1 MSYCSKNE
9 LIKKNNELHFGGN
22 MTEKKILLE
31 TQLQIAQNELNS
43 LKKIGYIFGSNLTI
57 DQLLSHVV
65 EEVCEL
71 LKADRGSLFLIDR
84 DKNMIWSKIALKSE
98 IKAIELPIGKGIAGY
113 VAETGEVINIPDA
126 YKDER
131 FNPEVDKRTGYHT
144 RSILCAPLRKP
155 VVEDKKEGEI
165 IAVVQLLNKND
176 GKAFTDAD
184 EELLLSFGG
193 SIASSINNAKLFH
206 QLEEKFQEV
215 ELMYSTEH
223 LIASN
228 YNLDSL
234 IEELLTQFFNYLDV
248 KAGGVVFKENG
259 NYRAFWKIMLE
270 TDSPLISQNVLVLPE
285 GMPFLLE
292 KSNTIYLNNGDGNV
306 ELKKYYESMGI
317 SPAKILFIPLQSG
330 EKYLGNLQLLFL
342 DAEHKVTVQEK
353 VWEILSSQIAR
364 AYELFKMREGLIK
377 NERLSLL
384 GNMMSLIV
392 HDLRSPLN
400 NIVGFAD
407 LMTDLD
413 TTDTERKDYQQIINK
428 EINLMTNMTR
438 EILDF
443 AKGKSNILPG
453 KVGVTEICRNFME
466 KIKFD
471 LERNQVELET
481 KDFPR
486 GKLWVDKE
494 RLLRAF
500 TNIAKN
506 AIEAMGSQGTPKKL
520 KLWVEEKDKVFIFHI
535 KDTGPGIPANI
546 QENLFDEYVTS
557 GKEGGTGLGLA
568 IVKKIVEEHKGEI
581 EFLTEKNKGTEF
593 IINIPSFEKLHG

>member
-1 MSYCSKNE
+1 
-9 LIKKNNELHFGGN
+9 
-22 MTEKKILLE
+22 MTDKKISIE
-31 TQLQIAQNELNS
+31 TQLKIAQNELNS

-57 DQLLSHVV
+57 DQLLGHVV

-71 LKADRGSLFLIDR
+71 LKADRGSLFLIDPDR
-84 DKNMIWSKIALKSE
+84 KMIWSKIALKSE
-98 IKAIELPIGKGIAGY
+98 IKTIELPIGKGIAGY

-126 YKDER
+126 YKDDR
-131 FNPEVDKRTGYHT
+131 FNPEVDKKTGYRT

-176 GKAFTDAD
+176 GNAFTKAD

-206 QLEEKFQEV
+206 QLEEKYQEV

-234 IEELLTQFFNYLDV
+234 IEELLSQFFNYLNV

-259 NYRAFWKIMLE
+259 NYRAFWKIMLKSN
-270 TDSPLISQNVLVLPE
+270 SPLISQNVLVLPD

-292 KSNTIYLNNGDGNV
+292 KSNTLYLDDSNDNL
-306 ELKKYYESMGI
+306 ELRKYYESMGI
-317 SPAKILFIPLQSG
+317 TPAKVLFIPLKSG
-330 EKYLGNLQLLFL
+330 DKYLGNLQLLFL
-342 DAEHKVTVQEK
+342 DAEYKVTVQEK

-364 AYELFKMREGLIK
+364 AYELFEMREGLIK

-407 LMTDLD
+407 LMTDSD
-413 TTDTERKDYQQIINK
+413 TTDIERKDYQQIINK
-428 EINLMTNMTR
+428 EIHLMTNMTR

-453 KVGVTEICRNFME
+453 KVGVIELCNSFLD

-471 LERNQVELET
+471 LERNQVEIE
-481 KDFPR
+481 KIKFPR

-506 AIEAMGSQGTPKKL
+506 AIEAMGSQETPKK
-520 KLWVEEKDKVFIFHI
+520 
-535 KDTGPGIPANI
+535 N
-546 QENLFDEYVTS
+546 
-557 GKEGGTGLGLA
+557 
-568 IVKKIVEEHKGEI
+568 KIMG
-581 EFLTEKNKGTEF
+581 
-593 IINIPSFEKLHG
+593 